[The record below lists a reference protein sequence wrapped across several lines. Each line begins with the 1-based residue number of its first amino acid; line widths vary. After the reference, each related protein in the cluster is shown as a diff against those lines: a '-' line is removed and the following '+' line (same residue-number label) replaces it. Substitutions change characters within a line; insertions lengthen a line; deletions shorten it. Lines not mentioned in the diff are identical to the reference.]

1 MTAVLPSLHALIV
14 RAVEI
19 AEEVQAK
26 LLTLPEYKRANRI
39 SIYLSM
45 PKGEILTQAIVL
57 DALREGKRVFVPY
70 IFETASINTH
80 ESKSVMT
87 MVSIQSKEDYDSLR
101 PDAWGIPT
109 PDEITIERREVI
121 GGIHGIDPDEDSN
134 EIASKDGLDLVVMP
148 GLAFDKRLKRLGH
161 GKGYY
166 DFFLQKL
173 QQVTSPVGID
183 MPFLGK
189 AIHRKD
195 EALFFL
201 TIIVRSWT
209 GSERANSSNRAGHPG

>member
-1 MTAVLPSLHALIV
+1 M
-14 RAVEI
+14 EI

-26 LLTLPEYKRANRI
+26 LLTLPEYKQANRI

-45 PKGEILTQAIVL
+45 PKGEIFTRPIVL

-70 IFETASINTH
+70 IYATASITTH
-80 ESKSVMT
+80 ESKSVMK
-87 MVSIQSKEDYDSLR
+87 MVSLQSKEDYESLR

-109 PDEITIERREVI
+109 PDETTIDRREVI
-121 GGIHGIDPDEDSN
+121 GGIHEIDPDEDSK
-134 EIASKDGLDLVVMP
+134 ECSSKEGLDLVVMP

-166 DFFLQKL
+166 DVFLHKL
-173 QQVTSPVGID
+173 HQQVTSPGGID

-189 AIHRKD
+189 AMHQKA
-195 EALFFL
+195 EPLLFL
-201 TIIVRSWT
+201 TILVLSWA
-209 GSERANSSNRAGHPG
+209 GSEGANSSNRAGHTGRYI

>member
-1 MTAVLPSLHALIV
+1 
-14 RAVEI
+14 
-19 AEEVQAK
+19 
-26 LLTLPEYKRANRI
+26 
-39 SIYLSM
+39 M
-45 PKGEILTQAIVL
+45 PTDEILTRAIVL

-70 IFETASINTH
+70 ILPTTSINTH

-87 MVSIQSKEDYDSLR
+87 MVSIQSKEDYESLR

-109 PDEITIERREVI
+109 PDETTIERREVI
-121 GGIHGIDPDEDSN
+121 GGFHEIDPDEDHN
-134 EIASKDGLDLVVMP
+134 EISSKGLDLVVMP

-195 EALFFL
+195 EALFYL
-201 TIIVRSWT
+201 TILVRSGT
-209 GSERANSSNRAGHPG
+209 GSQGANSTNRAEHPG

>member
-1 MTAVLPSLHALIV
+1 M
-14 RAVEI
+14 EI
-19 AEEVQAK
+19 AEKVQAK
-26 LLTLPEYKRANRI
+26 LLNLPEYKQANRI

-45 PKGEILTQAIVL
+45 PKGEIFTRAIVL

-70 IFETASINTH
+70 IYATASITTH

-87 MVSIQSKEDYDSLR
+87 MVSLQSKEDYESLR

-109 PDEITIERREVI
+109 PDETTIDRREVI
-121 GGIHGIDPDEDSN
+121 GGIHEIDHSN
-134 EIASKDGLDLVVMP
+134 ESSSKEGLDLVVMP

-166 DFFLQKL
+166 DVFLQTL
-173 QQVTSPVGID
+173 HQQVTRPGGID

-189 AIHRKD
+189 AMHRKA
-195 EALFFL
+195 EPLLFL
-201 TIIVRSWT
+201 TKVVLSWA
-209 GSERANSSNRAGHPG
+209 GSEGANSANRAGHPGRYI

>member
-1 MTAVLPSLHALIV
+1 M
-14 RAVEI
+14 EI

-26 LLTLPEYKRANRI
+26 LLTLPEYKQANRI

-45 PKGEILTQAIVL
+45 PKGEIFTRAIVL

-70 IFETASINTH
+70 IYATASRTTH
-80 ESKSVMT
+80 ESKPVMR
-87 MVSIQSKEDYDSLR
+87 MVSLQSKEDYESLR

-109 PDEITIERREVI
+109 PDETTIERREVT
-121 GGIHGIDPDEDSN
+121 GGIHEIDPDEDSN
-134 EIASKDGLDLVVMP
+134 ESSSKEGLDLVVMP

-166 DFFLQKL
+166 DAFLQKL
-173 QQVTSPVGID
+173 HQQVKSPGGVE

-189 AIHRKD
+189 AMHRKAED
-195 EALFFL
+195 LFFL
-201 TIIVRSWT
+201 TILLLSWAS
-209 GSERANSSNRAGHPG
+209 SEGANSSNRAGHPGRYI

>member
-1 MTAVLPSLHALIV
+1 M
-14 RAVEI
+14 EI

-26 LLTLPEYKRANRI
+26 LLTLPEYKQANRI

-45 PKGEILTQAIVL
+45 PKGEIFTRAIVL

-70 IFETASINTH
+70 IYATASITTH
-80 ESKSVMT
+80 ESNSVMT
-87 MVSIQSKEDYDSLR
+87 MVSLQSKEDYESLR

-109 PDEITIERREVI
+109 PDETTIERREVT
-121 GGIHGIDPDEDSN
+121 GRIHEIDPAEDGN
-134 EIASKDGLDLVVMP
+134 ESSRKGFDLVVMP

-166 DFFLQKL
+166 DVFLQNL
-173 QQVTSPVGID
+173 HEQVTRGGVE

-189 AIHRKD
+189 SMHRKA
-195 EALFFL
+195 EAMLFL
-201 TIIVRSWT
+201 TILLLSWAS
-209 GSERANSSNRAGHPG
+209 SEGANSSNRAGHPGRYI